1 MAALPALPSTSE
13 NPLPPG
19 AISQRPRRLDSLEP
33 GAYLGFHAIL
43 ALKTLE
49 GQVTEYVSLA
59 QRGETDLITDQDHV
73 IAELTPPR
81 EARRDPLVDNPALAE
96 AVRNGWITP
105 AEIVSDEPPPRL
117 PFASLKELLQELDED
132 RADR

>member
-1 MAALPALPSTSE
+1 MHSV
-13 NPLPPG
+13 
-19 AISQRPRRLDSLEP
+19 
-33 GAYLGFHAIL
+33 

-49 GQVTEYVSLA
+49 DEVTKYVGLA
-59 QRGETDLITDQDHV
+59 QRGETVLIVDQDQV

-96 AVRNGWITP
+96 AVRLGWITP

-117 PFASLKELLQELDED
+117 PVAPLRDLLQELEED
-132 RADR
+132 RTDR

>member
-1 MAALPALPSTSE
+1 MRSV
-13 NPLPPG
+13 
-19 AISQRPRRLDSLEP
+19 
-33 GAYLGFHAIL
+33 

-49 GQVTEYVSLA
+49 GEVTEYVSLA
-59 QRGETDLITDQDHV
+59 QKGETGLITDEDQV

-96 AVRNGWITP
+96 AVQKRWITP
-105 AEIVSDEPPPRL
+105 AETVSDEPPPRL
-117 PFASLKELLQELDED
+117 PVASLRELLQELDED

>member
-1 MAALPALPSTSE
+1 MRSV
-13 NPLPPG
+13 
-19 AISQRPRRLDSLEP
+19 
-33 GAYLGFHAIL
+33 

-49 GQVTEYVSLA
+49 SQVTEYVSLA
-59 QRGETDLITDQDHV
+59 QSGETVLITDQDHV

-81 EARRDPLVDNPALAE
+81 ETRRDPWVDNPALAE
-96 AVRNGWITP
+96 AVRIGLITP

-117 PFASLKELLQELDED
+117 PVASLRELLQELDED

>member
-1 MAALPALPSTSE
+1 MRSV
-13 NPLPPG
+13 
-19 AISQRPRRLDSLEP
+19 
-33 GAYLGFHAIL
+33 

-49 GQVTEYVSLA
+49 DQVTEYVSLA
-59 QRGETDLITDQDHV
+59 RKGETVLITDQDHV

-96 AVRNGWITP
+96 AVRMGWIAP
-105 AEIVSDEPPPRL
+105 AEIVSSEPPPRL
-117 PFASLKELLQELDED
+117 PVAPLSELLQELDED